1 MNIPNKSSS
10 KTPLLPTGLFF
21 VAHLTWN
28 IVNSLVRAASHSF
41 CHKLDFHDP
50 PAVSGLKSS
59 KLPITLRNQKKP
71 LGGADGRNPC
81 GTGIPMA
88 ASSSAGDNDSRAEF
102 SGTF

>member
-21 VAHLTWN
+21 VANLTWN

-59 KLPITLRNQKKP
+59 KLPITLRNQKNRWGV
-71 LGGADGRNPC
+71 LMDENPC

-88 ASSSAGDNDSRAEF
+88 V
-102 SGTF
+102 